1 MGKQLSK
8 AQRKKRNTKRNR
20 KWCRVDLKQYY
31 QFQSVTVE
39 GRVDKMSETYD
50 GRPTVLIKEVMVN
63 GELGV
68 DHVWIEVP
76 DTAYP
81 HFPLDK
87 QIKFE
92 GAVYAYEGKY
102 YGQYKY
108 ALKMLDSWDNVY
120 PKKETKC

>member
-8 AQRKKRNTKRNR
+8 AQRKKHNTKRNR
-20 KWCRVDLKQYY
+20 KWCRVDLKLYY

-50 GRPTVLIKEVMVN
+50 GRPTALIKEVMVN

-68 DHVWIEVP
+68 DHIWIKVP

-87 QIKFE
+87 RIKFE

-120 PKKETKC
+120 PKKENKC